1 MKKIFTVL
9 LIALI
14 CFSSLYA
21 EEAAATTTVTDYKA
35 DFKSDYDKTPAAYS
49 YAGSHFVP
57 TNARM
62 AAMGG
67 AGLSLVK
74 AENGLFVNPASLAE
88 GSFKLSLPSVSVT
101 LYHVYDILNN
111 KLIDKVKEDNKDA
124 LVTAILDTV
133 GTETAPLFSADA
145 STSLVLPFGL
155 GFGVYAR
162 DTVYTSSGTVIDYV
176 ETSAAIGYAYA
187 FNFGDFRLSAGV
199 TGKMNVIA
207 FNQRLKLAQ
216 VVKSEDLKKMSM
228 NIAVGA
234 SLPVIDFGV
243 TAEWKGLSASVVL
256 SNLFAKYKMGI
267 VNTSIENI
275 SETAKS
281 KISYDDFEIE
291 AKPSLDAGIGYEFD
305 SSIFGFAVAADMKDL
320 LGMFNELKDGEKGR
334 VIMKH
339 LSAGVEVGLIDMLML
354 RGGFSSGYFTVGAAL
369 DFFALRIETA
379 YYWNEYGKVA
389 GQKGLDGLT
398 IRFNLGY
405 ER

>member
-1 MKKIFTVL
+1 MKKILTVL

-21 EEAAATTTVTDYKA
+21 EETVTDYKA
-35 DFKSDYDKTPAAYS
+35 DFKADYDKTPAAYS
-49 YAGSHFVP
+49 YAGSRFVP

-88 GSFKLSLPSVSVT
+88 GAFKLSLPSVSVT

-111 KLIDKVKEDNKDA
+111 KLLDKVKEDNKDA

-155 GFGVYAR
+155 GLGVYAR

-176 ETSAAIGYAYA
+176 ETSAALGYAYG
-187 FNFGDFRLSAGV
+187 FNFGEFRLSAGV

-216 VVKSEDLKKMSM
+216 VVKSEDLKKMSL

-234 SLPVIDFGV
+234 SLPVIDLGL

-267 VNTSIENI
+267 VNTSIENAA
-275 SETAKS
+275 ETAKS
-281 KISYDDFEIE
+281 KIAYDDFTIE
-291 AKPSLDAGIGYEFD
+291 TKPSLDAGFGYEFD

-354 RGGFSSGYFTVGAAL
+354 RGGFSSGYFTLGAAV
-369 DFFALRIETA
+369 DFFALRIEAA
-379 YYWNEYGKVA
+379 YYWNEYGKAA

>member
-49 YAGSHFVP
+49 YAGSRFVP

-101 LYHVYDILNN
+101 LYHVYDILDN

-155 GFGVYAR
+155 GLGVYAR

-176 ETSAAIGYAYA
+176 ETSAALGYAYA

-216 VVKSEDLKKMSM
+216 VVKSDDLKKMSM

-234 SLPVIDFGV
+234 SIPVVDFGV

-256 SNLFAKYKMGI
+256 SNLFANYKMGI
-267 VNTSIENI
+267 VNTSIEDA

-281 KISYDDFEIE
+281 KITYDDFTIE
-291 AKPSLDAGIGYEFD
+291 TKPSLDAGIGYEFD

-320 LGMFNELKDGEKGR
+320 LGMFDELKDGEKGR

-339 LSAGVEVGLIDMLML
+339 LNAGVEVSLIDMLML

-369 DFFALRIETA
+369 DFFALRIEAA
-379 YYWNEYGKVA
+379 YYWNEYGRVA

>member
-1 MKKIFTVL
+1 MKKILTVL

-21 EEAAATTTVTDYKA
+21 EEAAAATVTDYKA

-49 YAGSHFVP
+49 YAGIRFVP

-88 GSFKLSLPSVSVT
+88 GAFKLSLPSVSVT

-111 KLIDKVKEDNKDA
+111 KLLDKVKEDNKDA

-155 GFGVYAR
+155 GLGVYAR

-176 ETSAAIGYAYA
+176 ETSAALGYAYG
-187 FNFGDFRLSAGV
+187 FNFGEFRLSAGV

-216 VVKSEDLKKMSM
+216 VVKSEDLKKMSL

-234 SLPVIDFGV
+234 SLPVIDLGL

-267 VNTSIENI
+267 VNTSIENAA
-275 SETAKS
+275 ETAKS
-281 KISYDDFEIE
+281 KIAYDDFTIE
-291 AKPSLDAGIGYEFD
+291 TKPSLDAGFGYEFD

-354 RGGFSSGYFTVGAAL
+354 RGGFSSGYFTLGAAV
-369 DFFALRIETA
+369 DFFALRIEAA
-379 YYWNEYGKVA
+379 YYWNEYGKAA

>member
-1 MKKIFTVL
+1 MKKILTVL

-21 EEAAATTTVTDYKA
+21 EEAADYKA
-35 DFKSDYDKTPAAYS
+35 DFKADYDKTPAAYS
-49 YAGSHFVP
+49 YAGSRFVP

-155 GFGVYAR
+155 GLGVYAR

-176 ETSAAIGYAYA
+176 EASAALGYAYG

-234 SLPVIDFGV
+234 SLPVIDIGL
-243 TAEWKGLSASVVL
+243 TAEWKGLSTSVVL
-256 SNLFAKYKMGI
+256 SNLFANYKMGI
-267 VNTSIENI
+267 VNTSIENA

-281 KISYDDFEIE
+281 KITYDDFTIE
-291 AKPSLDAGIGYEFD
+291 TKPSLDAGIGYEFN

-320 LGMFNELKDGEKGR
+320 LEMFNEIKDGEKGR

-354 RGGFSSGYFTVGAAL
+354 RGGFSSGYFTLGAAV
-369 DFFALRIETA
+369 DFFALRIEAA